1 MSNVRPFRHEIE
13 VPLAGE
19 SERAVLGAILLDNR
33 LIWEAAQVLTPAD
46 FGHERHRLIY
56 AAMLELAESDE
67 PLEVVSIMGKLA
79 IAGRVAAEI
88 TGSDITSLID
98 GIPRLDIIETYCNL
112 VLESATARRLQVA
125 SSSLMGLATDD
136 LTIGEKRE
144 RAYQVL
150 DAAFGPPPT
159 KGLATIAESLEEGI
173 VEIEA
178 ARRARAGYGTVGIS
192 TGISSLDSL
201 IGGWQRKLYVIAGRP
216 GTGKSS
222 LMAAAAL
229 NAVLQDRRVLLFST
243 EMQRSEI
250 ALRMVA
256 LQANLDSSSFN
267 TGYFT
272 PDDWTR
278 LQSGREWAAGLGD
291 RLLIDHTA
299 GPTPADIR
307 ARCKQAARS
316 GGLDLVGI
324 DYLQILNSSRK
335 AGTDTERITQLSLEI
350 KQMQQSLGVP
360 VLLLSQLNRASE
372 AEKRAPQLRD
382 LRQSGGIE
390 QDCDVAM
397 FLWTPDGSAD
407 EEDGL
412 GKRVEL
418 LIRKHRGGRC
428 GEVPLRFIG
437 SRFEFLED
445 EDARQDH

>member
-1 MSNVRPFRHEIE
+1 MSNVRPFRHDIE

-33 LIWEAAQVLTPAD
+33 LIWEAAQILAPSD

-56 AAMLELAESDE
+56 AAMLDLAEADE
-67 PLEVVSIMGKLA
+67 PLEVVSILSRLA
-79 IAGRVAAEI
+79 RGDRLANEI
-88 TGSDITSLID
+88 TGSEITSLID
-98 GIPRLDIIETYCNL
+98 GIPRLDIIDTYCAR

-125 SSSLMGLATDD
+125 SSGLMGLATDE
-136 LTIGEKRE
+136 LSVGEKRE
-144 RAYQVL
+144 RAYQML
-150 DAAFGPPPT
+150 DSAFGPPST
-159 KGLATIAESLEEGI
+159 SGMATIAESLEEGI
-173 VEIEA
+173 LEIEA
-178 ARRARAGYGTVGIS
+178 ARKARAGYGTVGIS

-229 NAVLQDRRVLLFST
+229 NAVLQDKRVLIFST

-256 LQANLDSSSFN
+256 LQAGLDSSSFN

-272 PDDWTR
+272 PQDWAQ
-278 LQSGREWAAGLGD
+278 LQAGREWAAGLGD

-299 GPTPADIR
+299 GPTPVDIR

-324 DYLQILNSSRK
+324 DYLQILSSSRK

-372 AEKRAPQLRD
+372 AEKRPPQLRD

-397 FLWTPDGSAD
+397 FLWTPEGEVDAD
-407 EEDGL
+407 DGL
-412 GKRVEL
+412 GKRVDL
-418 LIRKHRGGRC
+418 FIRKHRGGRC
-428 GEVPLRFIG
+428 GEIPLRFIG
-437 SRFEFLED
+437 SRFEFREAED
-445 EDARQDH
+445 GN